1 MTFKLSKL
9 CMTYKLNIVQKKG
22 IPSVKQHMYREV
34 FNTEFNI
41 HFIRPKSDHH
51 DCCED
56 SKMNMEKGFTSL
68 EYKKLFE
75 HLIFL
80 RSDRESRKVVLY
92 FDMENVIQL
101 PKTNISNFFY
111 KRKLSFLISLFIF
124 Q

>member
-1 MTFKLSKL
+1 MCKKREFQLSS
-9 CMTYKLNIVQKKG
+9 NICKEK
-22 IPSVKQHMYREV
+22 Y

-41 HFIRPKSDHH
+41 RFIRPKSDQH

-56 SKMNMEKGFTSL
+56 SKMNMEKGITSL

-75 HLIFL
+75 RLIFL
-80 RSDRESRKVVLY
+80 RSDRESRKVVLC

-111 KRKLSFLISLFIF
+111 KRNYHL
-124 Q
+124 